1 MKMKIKLVIIFTVIS
16 ISLCFEASSQNVPDT
31 LKIKTMADDTAKV
44 NLLNRIADE
53 LRDFDTEKGLFYANK
68 GLLLAKK
75 LNYKL
80 GIGEAHKALGINYY
94 RMGIYDAS
102 LDNILKAISI
112 FKELNDQKLLCKSYN
127 NIGLVYFARIEYS
140 KAKSYMQQGLEIAN
154 KINNNVEKS
163 RILHNLALIE
173 YEESNFDIALQYHY
187 RSFQIAKGENNL
199 MLMGYNYLS
208 IGKCFLKLNKLD
220 SADLKIQESISI
232 FKKLENPNL
241 IAMAYNQY
249 ADFLINIKSYTN
261 ALNIAKIAYEIGETI
276 GSKYIELEAS
286 DLISKAY
293 LGIKDY
299 ENALKYRTKFYE
311 LSDTMRNESNI
322 KSIAYIEAKYEYD
335 HQLKELSLKKESEI
349 KYSKLITKIAILFAV
364 LMIIVSAILYN
375 FYRLK
380 SKTNIQLMHKT
391 EEISD
396 LNLKLNHLNNTKDKF
411 FSIIA
416 HDLRSPFNVI
426 IGFSELLT
434 EQIREKNYE
443 NIEEY
448 AVIIQNSS
456 ERTMDLLKNLL
467 DWARLQTGKIEFV
480 AVDFLLND
488 LVTETIALLNDAAS
502 QKSIQILNTI
512 NQEVTIHADRF
523 MIGTIVRNLISNAI
537 KFSNPGGTITITTER
552 NDNKMVFSVKDNGI
566 GISKADQLRMFRIEE
581 NFTVKGTQN
590 EKGTGLGLILCKE
603 FIEKYG
609 GKIWVKSEEGVGS
622 TFSFTLPVNNK

>member
-1 MKMKIKLVIIFTVIS
+1 MKMKIKLVILFTLLF
-16 ISLCFEASSQNVPDT
+16 ISLCFDARSQNVPDT

-44 NLLNRIADE
+44 NLMNKIADDF
-53 LRDFDTEKGLFYANK
+53 RDFDTEKGLFYANEA
-68 GLLLAKK
+68 LALAKK
-75 LNYKL
+75 LQYNF

-112 FKELNDQKLLCKSYN
+112 FKELKDQKLLCKSYN
-127 NIGLVYFARIEYS
+127 NIGLVYFARNQFS

-173 YEESNFDIALQYHY
+173 FEESNFDLALQYHFKSY
-187 RSFQIAKGENNL
+187 QIAKGENNL
-199 MLMGYNYLS
+199 MLMGYNCVS
-208 IGKCFLKLNKLD
+208 IGKCYLKLNKLD

-232 FKKLENPNL
+232 FQKLENPNL
-241 IAMAYNQY
+241 TAMAYNQY
-249 ADFLINIKSYTN
+249 ADFLINIKNYSN
-261 ALNIAKIAYEIGETI
+261 ALNIAKIAYEIGESI
-276 GSKYIELEAS
+276 GSKYIELEAF
-286 DLISKAY
+286 DLIAKAY

-299 ENALKYRTKFYE
+299 ENALKYRTRFYE

-391 EEISD
+391 DEISE
-396 LNLKLNHLNNTKDKF
+396 LNHKLNHLNNTKDKF

-416 HDLRSPFNVI
+416 HDLRSPFNAI

-480 AVDFLLND
+480 AVDFLLNE
-488 LVTETIALLNDAAS
+488 LVTETIELMNDAAS
-502 QKSIQILNTI
+502 QKSIQIKNTI
-512 NQEVTIHADRF
+512 NQEITIHADRS
-523 MIGTIVRNLISNAI
+523 MIGTILRNLISNAI
-537 KFSNPGGTITITTER
+537 KFSNPGGTITISTEI
-552 NDNKMVFSVKDNGI
+552 NEKKMVFSVTDNGI
-566 GISKADQLRMFRIEE
+566 GISKSDQLRMFRIEE
-581 NFTVKGTQN
+581 NFTVKGTLN

-609 GKIWVKSEEGVGS
+609 GKIWVESEEGVGS
-622 TFSFTLPVNNK
+622 TFSFTLPA